1 MSSVVAQ
8 RLCIVFLRFAI
19 SVFKC
24 LSWAPYFMHKK
35 CNVKYHTWLDRWF
48 IQMQSLTYK
57 ILTWTLNPNPGLA
70 MAKRCTYMI
79 PGYNAMRMEKK
90 PTYYLWHGPSTMGFH
105 SFRFSWANSRCD
117 ISHIHIN
124 LTHKNVHIITFDIIT
139 MIYAGVKGNNDDEN
153 VCIIGLG
160 EGPTTKNRDYGCR
173 CSHNKSVFSST
184 IFPRIFSFPELTIAF
199 HTISYLILVHLY
211 CVNLN

>member
-1 MSSVVAQ
+1 
-8 RLCIVFLRFAI
+8 
-19 SVFKC
+19 
-24 LSWAPYFMHKK
+24 
-35 CNVKYHTWLDRWF
+35 
-48 IQMQSLTYK
+48 
-57 ILTWTLNPNPGLA
+57 
-70 MAKRCTYMI
+70 
-79 PGYNAMRMEKK
+79 
-90 PTYYLWHGPSTMGFH
+90 
-105 SFRFSWANSRCD
+105 
-117 ISHIHIN
+117 
-124 LTHKNVHIITFDIIT
+124 